1 MKTVFISTF
10 QDEAI
15 VIRSILASG
24 GITSEMLAD
33 RMMDVNP
40 LFSTDIRGVKI
51 VVPDEFEA
59 DALQLVEDYK
69 ARRRGFK
76 S

>member
-1 MKTVFISTF
+1 VKTVFISTF

-24 GITSEMLAD
+24 GITSELLAD

>member
-24 GITSEMLAD
+24 GITSELLAD

>member
-1 MKTVFISTF
+1 
-10 QDEAI
+10 
-15 VIRSILASG
+15 
-24 GITSEMLAD
+24 
-33 RMMDVNP
+33 
-40 LFSTDIRGVKI
+40 VKI

>member
-1 MKTVFISTF
+1 MKTVFVSTF

-15 VIRSILASG
+15 VVRSILASG
-24 GITSEMLAD
+24 GIPCEMLAN

-59 DALQLVEDYK
+59 DSLQLVEDYK
-69 ARRRGFK
+69 ARRRAFK

>member
-1 MKTVFISTF
+1 VKTVFISTF